1 MNSLLRF
8 FRELKAKFYDAF
20 CWRYNRVYFRMNGI
34 VFGNNFMVNGFPILK
49 IDSTAQVKIGNLNV
63 FTSGSVNPLCSNK
76 RMVICCRPNTKL
88 SIGDNCGFSS
98 TIFDIRKSL
107 KIGNHVV
114 CGANVIFMD
123 SDAHS
128 LNYIERRDAELD
140 FQNKVDKGIV
150 VGDDVLI
157 GMNSVILKG
166 VHIGNRSIVAA
177 NSLVTKD
184 VPDDCIVGGSPAKII
199 RMINNKS
206 LC

>member
-8 FRELKAKFYDAF
+8 FSELISKFYNAF

-34 VFGNNFMVNGFPILK
+34 VFGNKFMVNGFPILK
-49 IDSTAQVKIGNLNV
+49 IDSTAQVKIGNQNV

-128 LNYIERRDAELD
+128 LNYIDRRDAELD
-140 FQNKVDKGIV
+140 FQHKVDKGIV
-150 VGDDVLI
+150 VGNDVRI

-184 VPDDCIVGGSPAKII
+184 VHDDCIVGGNTAKII
-199 RMINNKS
+199 RKINE
-206 LC
+206 

>member
-1 MNSLLRF
+1 MNKIYKIF
-8 FRELKAKFYDAF
+8 IGLKTKVHDAF
-20 CWRYNRVYFRMNGI
+20 CWRYNRFFFRMNGI
-34 VFGNNFMVNGFPILK
+34 VFGKDFIVKGFPILK

-98 TIFDIRKSL
+98 TIFNIRKSL

-128 LNYIERRDAELD
+128 LNYIDRRDAELD

-150 VGDDVLI
+150 VGNDVLI

-166 VHIGNRSIVAA
+166 VHIGNRSVVAA